1 MRLLDYALLLAI
13 AVVIVRPEPAASDIY
28 EWRISKS
35 STDPYVNFGN
45 PNGSLDTLF
54 LWLSCTQPEGMSA
67 AEMTLETIPAGQVL
81 AFNVMNG
88 YLNAGDATNLLLAV
102 GGCPEGPIVAGSIL
116 FFHIQS
122 LSVCLTGANV
132 TVDCSLN
139 PQAWPHDFHG
149 YHDSGEPL
157 CINESSFICESFSI
171 ESQSWGNIKSLY
183 R

>member
-1 MRLLDYALLLAI
+1 MRLLAYALLLAI
-13 AVVIVRPEPAASDIY
+13 AVAVVRPESAASAIY

-54 LWLSCTQPEGMSA
+54 LWFRCAPEGMSA
-67 AEMTLETIPAGQVL
+67 AEMTLEIIPQGQVF

-116 FFHIQS
+116 FFHNQS

-149 YHDSGEPL
+149 YHDFGEPS
-157 CINESSFICESFSI
+157 CVNESEAICDPFSV
-171 ESQSWGNIKSLY
+171 ESQSWGSIKGLY